1 MNSNLLQASELADIL
16 INTFEFTLLDDVYE
30 VNPLV
35 NDLTEQV
42 KEILI
47 ELEADNGVYITPAHY
62 LLVPMNEAG
71 FAYMRDVAYNILA
84 LIQDPTCY
92 DNVPDSPYSNSSS
105 GDDSDNETA
114 TYLFI

>member
-1 MNSNLLQASELADIL
+1 MSTYELEASKVVRFAVRSLKAKDSK
-16 INTFEFTLLDDVYE
+16 F
-30 VNPLV
+30 
-35 NDLTEQV
+35 

-62 LLVPMNEAG
+62 LLVPMNEVG

-92 DNVPDSPYSNSSS
+92 DNVPDSPYSSDSSS
-105 GDDSDNETA
+105 DDGGDNETA